1 MEFDDMKKIWDEQS
15 QQSMY
20 AIDEEALSKKVIK
33 KRHKASF
40 IANRTEILMI
50 GALLIASAMVWAA
63 TIYTGELQLLPL
75 GLSGFMVIMAI
86 LLYRKRVKRLS
97 WQNTFDQ
104 TILGDLD
111 EAIANAQ
118 YQLNVSKWSRNL
130 FFVVAGLTV
139 VDVFSVESWWK
150 AVVVSGFFVI
160 VYFLAKWEYRTFYLS
175 QKNELKSMKDKLIS
189 LEND

>member
-1 MEFDDMKKIWDEQS
+1 MEFDDMKKIWDEQR

-33 KRHKASF
+33 KKHKASF

-50 GALLIASAMVWAA
+50 GALLISSAMVWGA
-63 TIYTGELQLLPL
+63 TIYTQELQLLPL
-75 GLSGFMVIMAI
+75 GISGFMVIMAI

-139 VDVFSVESWWK
+139 VDVFSIESWWK
-150 AVVVSGFFVI
+150 AVLVSGFFVI